1 MTLGEVSEWPKETVS
16 KTVVGVSPPWVRIP
30 PSPPDY
36 PLKKGI
42 SAVLV
47 RAPAQAGHRFLSKL
61 DSDSCPN
68 WTPIPAQA
76 GHVRA

>member
-1 MTLGEVSEWPKETVS
+1 LMLLVPERVNDFETLAFRVYCSTTS
-16 KTVVGVSPPWVRIP
+16 
-30 PSPPDY
+30 
-36 PLKKGI
+36 L
-42 SAVLV
+42 SASRSGLL